1 MYIWYQIYST
11 LNKSKNNIKY
21 ICVTKYGVRTIE
33 AKKFSDAIQEAYD
46 ISGYDD
52 VLIMIIENDVSHFN
66 GKTRCIIN
74 DFFNGIS
81 LR

>member
-1 MYIWYQIYST
+1 MSDGIILLTILLISVIAFCFMYICYQIYNT

-52 VLIMIIENDVSHFN
+52 VLIMIIEN
-66 GKTRCIIN
+66 K
-74 DFFNGIS
+74 
-81 LR
+81 